1 MIQHIFVRLSMLKIA
16 KKPQEFH
23 KGKRYKASPELITI
37 KTRNPN
43 KRWLT
48 EICVSHGFS
57 SDVPNTSK
65 VAKDSW
71 QFIFIEN
78 DKLKEYN

>member
-1 MIQHIFVRLSMLKIA
+1 MMQHIFVRLSMLKIA

-23 KGKRYKASPELITI
+23 KGKRCKASPELITI

-48 EICVSHGFS
+48 EICVKWS
-57 SDVPNTSK
+57 
-65 VAKDSW
+65 
-71 QFIFIEN
+71 
-78 DKLKEYN
+78 EYYFTQW